1 MPIAFPAAAARPSTI
16 LVLQFHNHSQYAD
29 LNWVGESI
37 ADTLRNEFRQANE
50 IVLDRGIR
58 KEGFQRLSL
67 RPGAD
72 FTLATLIRLGQ
83 TVSADYVCYGNY
95 QIQLPAG
102 ETELRKSSIRVSA
115 KFLDLS
121 KMHQGPELSEA
132 GQLAQLSKLEE
143 HMAWQSLTYLMPG
156 TNLSVTRFMSPDKFI
171 RMDAEESY
179 TRGLLSKNIDQRR
192 KWMAQALVLD
202 PKFAS
207 PAFEL
212 GKIDLSQKDYRQAI
226 VWFEKIPPSD
236 SRYMEARFDMGLCAY
251 GVDDYMSAE
260 HDFREVSKKYPLN
273 EVYNNLGAAEN
284 ELRLPAAIG
293 DLKRAAEG
301 DHGDAAYLFNLGL
314 ALLEN
319 KQFDA
324 AAKQFQQV
332 LDINPD
338 DSQAQQLLANAQR
351 QDPTIPTEK
360 PPIHGRLK
368 THFHDTAFRQIK
380 AVLQSPNPQSPPQ
393 PSKTP
398 PSAPPDSTQ

>member
-1 MPIAFPAAAARPSTI
+1 
-16 LVLQFHNHSQYAD
+16 
-29 LNWVGESI
+29 
-37 ADTLRNEFRQANE
+37 
-50 IVLDRGIR
+50 
-58 KEGFQRLSL
+58 
-67 RPGAD
+67 
-72 FTLATLIRLGQ
+72 
-83 TVSADYVCYGNY
+83 
-95 QIQLPAG
+95 
-102 ETELRKSSIRVSA
+102 
-115 KFLDLS
+115 DLS

-132 GQLAQLSKLEE
+132 GQLAELSKLEE
-143 HMAWQSLTYLMPG
+143 HMAWQSLKYLMPG
-156 TNLSVTRFMSPDKFI
+156 ANLSLTRFMSPNKFI

-212 GKIDLSQKDYRQAI
+212 GKIDLSQKDYRHAI

-236 SRYMEARFDMGLCAY
+236 SRYMEARFDMGLCSY
-251 GVDDYMSAE
+251 GVGDYMSAE

-284 ELRLPAAIG
+284 ELRLPAAVG

-332 LDINPD
+332 LDIDPD
-338 DSQAQQLLANAQR
+338 NSQAQELLDAAQR
-351 QDPTIPTEK
+351 KDSTIPAEK
-360 PPIHGRLK
+360 PAIHERLK

-380 AVLQSPNPQSPPQ
+380 AVLQSNPQSPPP

-398 PSAPPDSTQ
+398 PSVPPGSTQ